1 MALYPLPLTSG
12 LPIDLLDA
20 HLGRDAQNV
29 GQRARTTDDVPY
41 YSSRACSCTCLP
53 WTREEGN
60 PDDPEVTAGSRGFTM
75 ARRAAC
81 FCSNHTLRTGGLE
94 ELWGL
99 TPAEDASSVE
109 SKDLAMAELF
119 RLRSGSYFLSAYMA
133 EPERLYQ
140 FFVTT
145 TNSALPLCFEATDP
159 KLLQQNLLSR
169 VRHASANRFN
179 RFERLGYS
187 ELYNFCSVLCRA
199 AITDEFV
206 TSHTITEVR
215 KIVMDPRNL
224 DKLAQFN
231 DLPTGPFFLAYIGCL
246 SFHNE
251 ESCARFMGTVF
262 TPLNDALA
270 ERSEQFRLRLEKGDI
285 PERFLDLVASKDP
298 YGVGIALFKRHLR
311 QRDDAAQ
318 TQSKPGGSFEND
330 FETLNILRQIEESQ
344 HPLQL
349 SAPLVS
355 STQTTVL
362 TTHKNSTLGSHS
374 SSPSPLASRFSGPSA
389 ILKSSSQEKENTEPS
404 RTLLSRLSSPHTSRR
419 FRQRPY

>member
-81 FCSNHTLRTGGLE
+81 FCSNRTLRTGGLE

-109 SKDLAMAELF
+109 FK
-119 RLRSGSYFLSAYMA
+119 SAYMA
-133 EPERLYQ
+133 EPQRLYQ

-344 HPLQL
+344 HPIQFLE
-349 SAPLVS
+349 PLVS
-355 STQTTVL
+355 STQTTIL
-362 TTHKNSTLGSHS
+362 TTKNTFFASRG
-374 SSPSPLASRFSGPSA
+374 SSPSRSLTLRSSGSRA
-389 ILKSSSQEKENTEPS
+389 ILKTSAPEKENTEPG
-404 RTLLSRLSSPHTSRR
+404 RTLLSRLSSPHTSRC